1 MIYEI
6 EKWYVKHTLE
16 KSFLK
21 SDGII
26 NIHRLNTTN
35 SGDLKCAPYLYFP
48 ELNKFAKLDI
58 LGYLGRDLRK
68 TRRWTKSVL
77 NRDIVLGGGGLLD
90 RDSFFH
96 SIDMMK
102 LLLSKGRKIVPWGVG
117 HNHPSLKVS
126 KRFFKQINDFK
137 LIGLRDYGI
146 VGVEWVPCVS
156 CMNDVFDKGFEQKL
170 EVGIIRHETFDLE
183 KADSMEVP
191 ILSNNAPF
199 DEIISFIGGLETLI
213 TNSYHAMYWAML
225 MRRKV
230 IVVPNSSKMSSF
242 KYQPPLCND
251 IKDYKSY
258 LKKSFVVEGLL
269 EECRELNQNFSV
281 KVFEYLNIV

>member
-6 EKWYVKHTLE
+6 EKWYVKHILE

-35 SGDLKCAPYLYFP
+35 SGDLKCAAYQYFP
-48 ELNKFAKLDI
+48 ELSKFAKIDI
-58 LGYLGRDLRK
+58 LGYLGSDLRK
-68 TRRWTKSVL
+68 TKRWTKSVL
-77 NRDIVLGGGGLLD
+77 HNNIVLGGGGLFD
-90 RDSFFH
+90 RDSFLH

-126 KRFFKQINDFK
+126 KQFYKQINDFK

-146 VGVEWVPCVS
+146 KVGEWVPCVS
-156 CMNDVFDKGFEQKL
+156 CMDDIFDENFDQKF
-170 EVGIIRHETFDLE
+170 EVGIIQHGRFNLE

-191 ILSNNAPF
+191 ILSNYGSF
-199 DEIISFIGGLETLI
+199 DEMISFIGGLETLI

-230 IVVPNSSKMSSF
+230 IVIPNSSKMSSF
-242 KYQPPLCND
+242 KYQSPLCNE
-251 IKDYKSY
+251 INDYKSY
-258 LKKSFVVEGLL
+258 MNKTFVVEGLL
-269 EECRELNQNFSV
+269 EECRELNRNFSV
-281 KVFEYLNIV
+281 KVFEYLNI